1 MLVCANRSGSIRN
14 PVNRSNQQILP
25 ILSLLLTATL
35 WGLVWYPLRLLE
47 EQGLS
52 GLWLSLASYGAALA
66 VGLVWLWRSRED
78 WRLHPVVLGLM
89 LVATG
94 WCNVAFV
101 LAILDGTVVRVLL
114 LFYLSPLWALVLG
127 WLMLGEHPGTSGL
140 LVFVVAISGA
150 LIMLWDPAMG
160 MPWPRDEAD
169 WLAVSSGF
177 AFSFANV
184 MVRKTQHV
192 SMYTKASISWLGVT
206 LVAALWI
213 LAVQQPLPDVQL
225 SAWVGAVLLGWLGF
239 LIMTVTVIY
248 GVSHM
253 PVHRS
258 AVILLFELVVGAVS
272 SLLLTS
278 EQVQNQEWL
287 GGALILAGA
296 YLAAHAQ
303 VGSGRK

>member
-1 MLVCANRSGSIRN
+1 MS
-14 PVNRSNQQILP
+14 RSNHQMLP
-25 ILSLLLTATL
+25 VLSLLLAATL

-66 VGLVWLWRSRED
+66 VGLVWLWRSRND
-78 WRLHPVVLGLM
+78 WRHNTVVLSLM
-89 LVATG
+89 LLATG

-127 WLMLGEHPGTSGL
+127 WVMLGEHPGSSGL
-140 LVFVVAISGA
+140 LVFVVAIAGA
-150 LIMLWDPAMG
+150 TIMLWDPAMG

-169 WLAVSSGF
+169 WLAASSGF

-184 MVRKTQHV
+184 MVRMTRHV
-192 SMYTKASISWLGVT
+192 SMYTKSSVSWLGVVT
-206 LVAALWI
+206 VAALWI
-213 LAVQQPLPDVQL
+213 LVVHEPFPDVQL
-225 SAWVGAVLLGWLGF
+225 SAWSGAVLLGWLGF
-239 LIMTVTVIY
+239 VVMTVTVIY

-258 AVILLFELVVGAVS
+258 AVILLFELLVGAVS
-272 SLLLTS
+272 AMLLTD
-278 EQVQNQEWL
+278 EQVQAQEWL
-287 GGALILAGA
+287 GGALILAAA

-303 VGSGRK
+303 VGEHRK

>member
-1 MLVCANRSGSIRN
+1 MS
-14 PVNRSNQQILP
+14 RSNYQLLP
-25 ILSLLLTATL
+25 ILSLLLAAVL

-47 EQGLS
+47 AEGLS
-52 GLWLSLASYGAALA
+52 GLWLTLASYGAALA
-66 VGLVWLWRSRED
+66 VGLVWLWRGRGD
-78 WRLHPVVLGLM
+78 WQHNAVVLGLM
-89 LVATG
+89 LLATG
-94 WCNVAFV
+94 WTNVAFV

-127 WLMLGEHPGTSGL
+127 WVLLGEHPGSSGL
-140 LVFVVAISGA
+140 LVFVVAIAGA
-150 LIMLWDPAMG
+150 AIMLWDPSMG

-177 AFSFANV
+177 TFSFANV

-192 SMYTKASISWLGVT
+192 SLYTKSSISWLGVV
-206 LVAALWI
+206 LVAAVWI
-213 LAVQQPLPDVQL
+213 LVVQEPFPSVQL
-225 SAWVGAVLLGWLGF
+225 SAWLGAALLGWLGF
-239 LIMTVTVIY
+239 VIMTVTVIY

-272 SLLLTS
+272 SLLLTN
-278 EQVQNQEWL
+278 EQVQSQEWL
-287 GGALILAGA
+287 GGALILAAA

-303 VGSGRK
+303 VGEYKK

>member
-1 MLVCANRSGSIRN
+1 M
-14 PVNRSNQQILP
+14 NRSNHQILP
-25 ILSLLLTATL
+25 ILSLLLAATL

-47 EQGLS
+47 DQGLS

-66 VGLVWLWRSRED
+66 VGLVWLWRSRAD
-78 WRLHPVVLGLM
+78 WRDNAVVLGLM
-89 LVATG
+89 LLATG

-114 LFYLSPLWALVLG
+114 LFYLSPLWALILG
-127 WLMLGEHPGTSGL
+127 WLLLREHPGSSGL
-140 LVFVVAISGA
+140 LVFVIAIAGA
-150 LIMLWDPAMG
+150 IIMLWDPAMG

-184 MVRKTQHV
+184 MLRKSRHV
-192 SMYTKASISWLGVT
+192 SMYTKASVSWLGVT
-206 LVAALWI
+206 LVAVLWI
-213 LAVQQPLPDVQL
+213 LVVQEPLPAVQL
-225 SAWVGAVLLGWLGF
+225 SAWTGAVLLGWLGF
-239 LIMTVTVIY
+239 VVMTVTVIY

-272 SLLLTS
+272 SLLLTD
-278 EQVQNQEWL
+278 EQVLAQEWL
-287 GGALILAGA
+287 GGALILTAA
-296 YLAAHAQ
+296 YLAAHAH
-303 VGSGRK
+303 VEGEKE

>member
-1 MLVCANRSGSIRN
+1 
-14 PVNRSNQQILP
+14 VNRSNQQILP

-47 EQGLS
+47 QQGLS

-66 VGLVWLWRSRED
+66 VGLAWLWRSRDD
-78 WRLHPVVLGLM
+78 WRVNPVVLGLM

-114 LFYLSPLWALVLG
+114 LFYLSPLWALILG
-127 WLMLGEHPGTSGL
+127 WLMLGENPGRSGL
-140 LVFVVAISGA
+140 LVFVIAIAGA
-150 LIMLWDPAMG
+150 LIMLWDTSIG
-160 MPWPRDEAD
+160 MPWPRDESD

-184 MVRKTQHV
+184 MVRKTRHV

-213 LAVQQPLPDVQL
+213 LVVQAPLPDVQL
-225 SAWVGAVLLGWLGF
+225 STWLGAAMLGWLGF
-239 LIMTVTVIY
+239 LVMTVTVIY

-287 GGALILAGA
+287 GGGLILTAA

-303 VGSGRK
+303 VGGSKA